1 MEKKSKYNED
11 VEIDINACSA
21 TDFTGLIPSLPQ
33 SDAERESYED
43 LRHNYKNS
51 TEDSNGEGESQVK

>member
-11 VEIDINACSA
+11 VDIDINACSA

-33 SDAERESYED
+33 SEAERESYED
-43 LRHNYKNS
+43 LRHNYKIF
-51 TEDSNGEGESQVK
+51 TEDSNGRGDSK

>member
-11 VEIDINACSA
+11 VDIDINACSA

-33 SDAERESYED
+33 TEAERESYED
-43 LRHNYKNS
+43 LRHHYNNLA
-51 TEDSNGEGESQVK
+51 EGSNGEGKSK